1 MSQSLID
8 RVVCD
13 KCGEV
18 REFEKIDRTGK
29 RVRLESLTEWL
40 LRLGWYVDA
49 VGLQTADVCPQCYAV
64 FRGREHGGKET

>member
-49 VGLQTADVCPQCYAV
+49 VGLQTVDLCPNCHTLMQK
-64 FRGREHGGKET
+64 GKGE